1 MTRGLEEAKHE
12 QGCFQWR
19 IGSEM
24 ETIKKP
30 VFTQVVEGEEVF
42 EKDRPTAL
50 NIMNPQ
56 MELETLSI
64 NQTFRMNKFALISM
78 AFIANQRGSIRWKL
92 GELVSDRIIYM
103 LHIKRH

>member
-1 MTRGLEEAKHE
+1 VNPAIPKRKYKEQDFFFMTRGLEEAKHE

-30 VFTQVVEGEEVF
+30 VFTQVVEGEEGF

-64 NQTFRMNKFALISM
+64 NQTFRMNC
-78 AFIANQRGSIRWKL
+78 
-92 GELVSDRIIYM
+92 
-103 LHIKRH
+103 